1 MKSSRDRD
9 HELEEFATRDRLSKL
24 LFLFSFF
31 FFLFFFSSTHLADHA
46 NPVRRTDFRGLGC
59 TRARV
64 YFRARRGGRRGGG
77 KGSRERGTS
86 KISETSCTAGNA
98 DSRSSMTRDRP

>member
-31 FFLFFFSSTHLADHA
+31 FFLFFFPPRTSRIMQIQFGERISEDWAAHARACTSARGEVGGEEGGREVGRGVHQKFLKHL
-46 NPVRRTDFRGLGC
+46 VRPAMQ
-59 TRARV
+59 TRAP
-64 YFRARRGGRRGGG
+64 A
-77 KGSRERGTS
+77 
-86 KISETSCTAGNA
+86 
-98 DSRSSMTRDRP
+98 